1 MDFKMLT
8 DLSNLPKKIEF
19 NFEELKT
26 DLVPKL
32 DYYKNLVVSE
42 DGIKEAKA
50 DKANLNK
57 LAKAIDDKRK
67 EVKTQCLEP
76 YMLLERQCKEIIDMI
91 KEPILLID
99 NQIKVFEN
107 LEEENKYKAI
117 EKFFNENV
125 MDLKDLIKLDMIL
138 NAKWKNKGTKLIEI
152 TQEIIES
159 IEKIRVD
166 LQTIEKLNTEKESI
180 LKDFYLKNGFDI
192 GKTLAEKIRLDEQ
205 EQKLIELKAKQEEE
219 RLKNEEYR
227 KQREEQQSMQAEQN
241 LQAQKERE
249 EALNQQEQ
257 AQQQEQK
264 QEEQQVVSVPELKKR
279 YRVKFCVTIEG
290 TKAEIMAKV
299 AEIEKMNLI
308 IERV

>member
-1 MDFKMLT
+1 MEFKMLT
-8 DLSNLPKKIEF
+8 DLSALPQKIEF
-19 NFEELKT
+19 NFEELKA

-67 EVKTQCLEP
+67 EVKVQCLEP

-91 KEPILLID
+91 KEPVLLID
-99 NQIKVFEN
+99 SQIKVFEN

-125 MDLKDLIKLDMIL
+125 MGLKDLIKLDMIL
-138 NAKWKNKGTKLIEI
+138 NIKWKNKGTKLIEI

-166 LQTIEKLNTEKESI
+166 LNNNN
-180 LKDFYLKNGFDI
+180 FYF
-192 GKTLAEKIRLDEQ
+192 
-205 EQKLIELKAKQEEE
+205 
-219 RLKNEEYR
+219 
-227 KQREEQQSMQAEQN
+227 
-241 LQAQKERE
+241 
-249 EALNQQEQ
+249 
-257 AQQQEQK
+257 
-264 QEEQQVVSVPELKKR
+264 
-279 YRVKFCVTIEG
+279 
-290 TKAEIMAKV
+290 
-299 AEIEKMNLI
+299 
-308 IERV
+308 

>member
-8 DLSNLPKKIEF
+8 DLSTLPQKIEF
-19 NFEELKT
+19 NFEELKA
-26 DLVPKL
+26 DLTPKL

-57 LAKAIDDKRK
+57 LAKVIDDKRK
-67 EVKTQCLEP
+67 EVKAQYLEP
-76 YMLLERQCKEIIDMI
+76 YMLLEKQCKEIIDMI

-107 LEEENKYKAI
+107 LEDEIKYKAI
-117 EKFFNENV
+117 EKFFNENAT
-125 MDLKDLIKLDMIL
+125 DLKKLIRLDMVL
-138 NAKWKNKGTKLIEI
+138 NAKWKNKGVKLIEI

-159 IEKIRVD
+159 IEKIRID

-241 LQAQKERE
+241 LQAQ
-249 EALNQQEQ
+249 QQI
-257 AQQQEQK
+257 QQQEQK
-264 QEEQQVVSVPELKKR
+264 EEQQVAHIPELEKR
-279 YRVKFCVTIEG
+279 YRVKFNVTIEG

>member
-1 MDFKMLT
+1 MLT
-8 DLSNLPKKIEF
+8 DLSVLPQKIEF
-19 NFEELKT
+19 NFEELKA
-26 DLVPKL
+26 DLTPKL
-32 DYYKNLVVSE
+32 DYYKNLIVSE

-117 EKFFNENV
+117 EKFFNGNV
-125 MDLKDLIKLDMIL
+125 TDLRDLIKLDMIL

-192 GKTLAEKIRLDEQ
+192 GKTLAEKMRLDEQ
-205 EQKLIELKAKQEEE
+205 EQKLIELKVKQEEE

-227 KQREEQQSMQAEQN
+227 KQRAEQQRIQAEQN
-241 LQAQKERE
+241 LQVQKEKE
-249 EALNQQEQ
+249 EALKQ
-257 AQQQEQK
+257 QQQEQ
-264 QEEQQVVSVPELKKR
+264 QQMQRQEQQAIRTPEIEKR
-279 YRVKFCVTIEG
+279 YRVKFNVVIEG
-290 TKAEIMAKV
+290 TKEEIMSKV
-299 AEIEKMNLI
+299 AEIEKLNLI
-308 IERV
+308 IERA